1 MVLKKIESFG
11 NDKTAYLPR
20 GWSTVK
26 CKVCNEDELGIIVI
40 NEVLGFLYQRPDTV
54 PLGDGVSPPING
66 NACLVADLDWHDHV

>member
-1 MVLKKIESFG
+1 MVLKKIEIFG

-40 NEVLGFLYQRPDTV
+40 QFSSLVNIFLNNSRTTFV
-54 PLGDGVSPPING
+54 MNVEK
-66 NACLVADLDWHDHV
+66 